1 MRRTLSTL
9 VLVTALLCLALTAC
23 AGSGAPQVDWEVK
36 ITGAV
41 SNPMAITY
49 SDLTKREMVTLK
61 DVLMRKSQGED
72 QINTW
77 EGPALAAILEEAGIS
92 ANATGLVCIAADGYA
107 REMTMEDL
115 KDGIIAL
122 KMDGEWIAAAEP
134 SNPLRIVLPDKPAN
148 FWISQLTEIS
158 VVE

>member
-1 MRRTLSTL
+1 MKRNVSLL
-9 VLVTALLCLALTAC
+9 VLAAVLLSLALAAC
-23 AGSGAPQVDWEVK
+23 GGGAPKVDWEVK
-36 ITGAV
+36 ISGAV
-41 SNPMAITY
+41 SNPMTMAY
-49 SDLTKREMVTLK
+49 GDLAKRDMVTLK

-72 QINTW
+72 QTNTW
-77 EGPALAAILEEAGIS
+77 EGPALAALLQETGMS
-92 ANATGLVCIAADGYA
+92 ANAKGLVCTAADGYA

-122 KMDGEWIAAAEP
+122 KVDGEWIAAADS

-148 FWISQLTEIS
+148 FWISQLAEIS

>member
-1 MRRTLSTL
+1 MKRHVSLL
-9 VLVTALLCLALTAC
+9 VLVTVLLSLALAAC
-23 AGSGAPQVDWEVK
+23 GGAAPKVDWDVT

-41 SNPMAITY
+41 SSPMTLSYA
-49 SDLTKREMVTLK
+49 DLAKRDMVKLEN
-61 DVLMRKSQGED
+61 VLMRKSQGED
-72 QINTW
+72 QTNTW
-77 EGPALAAILEEAGIS
+77 EGPALAAILEEAGMS
-92 ANATGLVCIAADGYA
+92 ANATGLVYTAADGYA

-122 KMDGEWIAAAEP
+122 KMDGEWIAAEDA

-148 FWISQLTEIS
+148 FWISQLAEIS

>member
-1 MRRTLSTL
+1 MKRNLSLL
-9 VLVTALLCLALTAC
+9 VLVAMLLSLALAAC
-23 AGSGAPQVDWEVK
+23 GGGAPSVDWEVK
-36 ITGAV
+36 VSGAV
-41 SNPMAITY
+41 SNPMTLSY
-49 SDLTKREMVTLK
+49 DDLAKRDMVTLK

-72 QINTW
+72 QTNSW
-77 EGPALAAILEEAGIS
+77 EGPALAPILEEAGIS
-92 ANATGLVCIAADGYA
+92 ANAAGLVCTAADGYA

-122 KMDGEWIAAAEP
+122 KMDGAWIAAEDA

>member
-1 MRRTLSTL
+1 MKRHVSLL
-9 VLVTALLCLALTAC
+9 VLVVILFTVVLSAC
-23 AGSGAPQVDWEVK
+23 GSGAPKVDWEIK
-36 ITGAV
+36 ISGAV
-41 SNPMAITY
+41 SKPMTLSYA
-49 SDLTKREMVTLK
+49 DLAKRDMVTLK

-72 QINTW
+72 QTNTW

-92 ANATGLVCIAADGYA
+92 ANAAGLVCTANDGYA

-122 KMDGEWIAAAEP
+122 KMDGEWIAAEDA

-148 FWISQLTEIS
+148 FWISQLAEIN